1 MGFPSNAW
9 ISIHLVRNLSILVRI
24 LTNWMEIRPLCLFCP
39 DVAVRSRAFALRRR
53 LRTAPNHTAQHLRA
67 RLRDLLRLLAA
78 IQEAEARTLEHTAL
92 LRLWHLVGDISHVP
106 HRQWL
111 E

>member
-1 MGFPSNAW
+1 MPSSNLPL
-9 ISIHLVRNLSILVRI
+9 LVTFLAVIQEAELSKTYR
-24 LTNWMEIRPLCLFCP
+24 LCLR
-39 DVAVRSRAFALRRR
+39 ARSRAFALRRR

-78 IQEAEARTLEHTAL
+78 IQEAEARTLEHTAT